1 MRNGNT
7 KRPMIHRLF
16 GTTNSSWSGAVRS
29 CTNSR
34 QVSWL
39 KDLRPPPPSQSNAS
53 VAGARSTRAAGSL
66 ITVTRS
72 CGICTRFP
80 FTLSR
85 APEGSAARQTMKG
98 TCCFIFSF
106 RFIVAHCIQKR
117 KVLFVCS
124 AEFFRPSWASL
135 QPPVQNLTQAFPIQR
150 LGGMLVHT
158 GGFGRLHILGK
169 GVGRHGNNGHL
180 RGIGFG
186 QRTDGRRARFCIL
199 SVYNFKS
206 LAVGMA
212 VW

>member
-53 VAGARSTRAAGSL
+53 VAGARSTRTAGSL

-80 FTLSR
+80 FNVPAAAKRLRRNAPAVFVQFAEKYSTVPGKTQERHKTSPRPYTKFMQDRGFVVLEQDTGLEPAAYCLGSSR
-85 APEGSAARQTMKG
+85 S
-98 TCCFIFSF
+98 
-106 RFIVAHCIQKR
+106 
-117 KVLFVCS
+117 
-124 AEFFRPSWASL
+124 
-135 QPPVQNLTQAFPIQR
+135 
-150 LGGMLVHT
+150 T
-158 GGFGRLHILGK
+158 G
-169 GVGRHGNNGHL
+169 
-180 RGIGFG
+180 
-186 QRTDGRRARFCIL
+186 
-199 SVYNFKS
+199 
-206 LAVGMA
+206 
-212 VW
+212 

>member
-80 FTLSR
+80 FNVPAAAKRLRRNAPAVFVQFAEKYSTVPVKTQEQHKTSPDPTRNSCKTGDLLCWSRIRDSNPPPTAWEAVALPDELTLHT
-85 APEGSAARQTMKG
+85 A
-98 TCCFIFSF
+98 
-106 RFIVAHCIQKR
+106 
-117 KVLFVCS
+117 L
-124 AEFFRPSWASL
+124 SL
-135 QPPVQNLTQAFPIQR
+135 
-150 LGGMLVHT
+150 
-158 GGFGRLHILGK
+158 
-169 GVGRHGNNGHL
+169 
-180 RGIGFG
+180 
-186 QRTDGRRARFCIL
+186 
-199 SVYNFKS
+199 
-206 LAVGMA
+206 
-212 VW
+212 

>member
-1 MRNGNT
+1 MECDT
-7 KRPMIHRLF
+7 PVPTH
-16 GTTNSSWSGAVRS
+16 
-29 CTNSR
+29 R
-34 QVSWL
+34 QVSRL
-39 KDLRPPPPSQSNAS
+39 KDRHLPPPSQAMLSDRQNAM
-53 VAGARSTRAAGSL
+53 AANSL

-106 RFIVAHCIQKR
+106 RLIVSHCIQKR

-158 GGFGRLHILGK
+158 GGFGRLHILSK

-180 RGIGFG
+180 RGIGSG
-186 QRTDGRRARFCIL
+186 QRTDGRGARFCIL
-199 SVYNFKS
+199 SV
-206 LAVGMA
+206 
-212 VW
+212 

>member
-1 MRNGNT
+1 MLSDRC
-7 KRPMIHRLF
+7 K
-16 GTTNSSWSGAVRS
+16 
-29 CTNSR
+29 CT
-34 QVSWL
+34 L
-39 KDLRPPPPSQSNAS
+39 
-53 VAGARSTRAAGSL
+53 AAGSL

-80 FTLSR
+80 FTLSK

-158 GGFGRLHILGK
+158 GGFGRLHILGAK
-169 GVGRHGNNGHL
+169 
-180 RGIGFG
+180 
-186 QRTDGRRARFCIL
+186 A
-199 SVYNFKS
+199 
-206 LAVGMA
+206 LAVMA
-212 VW
+212 TMGTCAASALGKERMAAGRVFVFCRFTTLNRLQLAWQCGKLIWI

>member
-1 MRNGNT
+1 MLSDRC
-7 KRPMIHRLF
+7 K
-16 GTTNSSWSGAVRS
+16 
-29 CTNSR
+29 CT
-34 QVSWL
+34 L
-39 KDLRPPPPSQSNAS
+39 
-53 VAGARSTRAAGSL
+53 AAGSL

-135 QPPVQNLTQAFPIQR
+135 QPPVQNLTQAFLSSGLAACSFIPAV
-150 LGGMLVHT
+150 LAGCTSLAKALAVMATMGT
-158 GGFGRLHILGK
+158 CAASALGK
-169 GVGRHGNNGHL
+169 ERMAAGRV
-180 RGIGFG
+180 FVFC
-186 QRTDGRRARFCIL
+186 RFTTL
-199 SVYNFKS
+199 NRLQ
-206 LAVGMA
+206 LAWQCGKLM
-212 VW
+212 WI

>member
-1 MRNGNT
+1 MLSDRC
-7 KRPMIHRLF
+7 K
-16 GTTNSSWSGAVRS
+16 
-29 CTNSR
+29 CT
-34 QVSWL
+34 L
-39 KDLRPPPPSQSNAS
+39 
-53 VAGARSTRAAGSL
+53 AAGSL

-150 LGGMLVHT
+150 LGGMIVHT

-186 QRTDGRRARFCIL
+186 QRTDGRGARFCIL

>member
-1 MRNGNT
+1 MLSDRC
-7 KRPMIHRLF
+7 K
-16 GTTNSSWSGAVRS
+16 
-29 CTNSR
+29 CT
-34 QVSWL
+34 L
-39 KDLRPPPPSQSNAS
+39 
-53 VAGARSTRAAGSL
+53 AAGSL

-106 RFIVAHCIQKR
+106 RFIVSHCIQKR

-135 QPPVQNLTQAFPIQR
+135 QPPVQNLTQAFHIQR

-158 GGFGRLHILGK
+158 GGFGRLHILGAK
-169 GVGRHGNNGHL
+169 
-180 RGIGFG
+180 
-186 QRTDGRRARFCIL
+186 A
-199 SVYNFKS
+199 
-206 LAVGMA
+206 LAVMA
-212 VW
+212 TMAPARHRLWAKNGWPQGAFLYFVGLQL

>member
-80 FTLSR
+80 FNV
-85 APEGSAARQTMKG
+85 PAAAKPCGG
-98 TCCFIFSF
+98 THLLFLFSSQ
-106 RFIVAHCIQKR
+106 RSIAQYREKR
-117 KVLFVCS
+117 KS
-124 AEFFRPSWASL
+124 GIK
-135 QPPVQNLTQAFPIQR
+135 QAPDPTR
-150 LGGMLVHT
+150 NSCKT
-158 GGFGRLHILGK
+158 GGLLCWSRIRDSNPPPTAWEAVALPDELTLH
-169 GVGRHGNNGHL
+169 
-180 RGIGFG
+180 
-186 QRTDGRRARFCIL
+186 TAL
-199 SVYNFKS
+199 S
-206 LAVGMA
+206 L
-212 VW
+212 

>member
-1 MRNGNT
+1 MLSDRC
-7 KRPMIHRLF
+7 K
-16 GTTNSSWSGAVRS
+16 
-29 CTNSR
+29 CT
-34 QVSWL
+34 L
-39 KDLRPPPPSQSNAS
+39 
-53 VAGARSTRAAGSL
+53 AAGSL

-135 QPPVQNLTQAFPIQR
+135 QPPVQNLTQAFPIAACSFIPAV
-150 LGGMLVHT
+150 LAGCTSLAKALAVMVTMGT
-158 GGFGRLHILGK
+158 CAASALGK
-169 GVGRHGNNGHL
+169 ERMAAGRV
-180 RGIGFG
+180 FVFC
-186 QRTDGRRARFCIL
+186 RFTTL
-199 SVYNFKS
+199 NRLQ
-206 LAVGMA
+206 LAWQCGKLI
-212 VW
+212 WI

>member
-1 MRNGNT
+1 MLSDRC
-7 KRPMIHRLF
+7 K
-16 GTTNSSWSGAVRS
+16 
-29 CTNSR
+29 CT
-34 QVSWL
+34 L
-39 KDLRPPPPSQSNAS
+39 
-53 VAGARSTRAAGSL
+53 AAGSL

-135 QPPVQNLTQAFPIQR
+135 QPPVQNLTQAFHIQR

-180 RGIGFG
+180 RGIDFG
-186 QRTDGRRARFCIL
+186 QRTDGRGARFCIL
-199 SVYNFKS
+199 SVYNFKAAPHNS
-206 LAVGMA
+206 RLTA
-212 VW
+212 